1 MKKIFIASDHAG
13 YDLKKIIIDTLKIN
27 MILMILEPT
36 LPIQLITLILRIN
49 FQLMYHAMIVK
60 VF

>member
-13 YDLKKIIIDTLKIN
+13 YDLKKIINNFKNKYDFDDF
-27 MILMILEPT
+27 EPT
-36 LPIQLITLILRIN
+36 RPIQLTTLILRIN
-49 FQLMYHAMIVK
+49 FQLMYHAMIVR